1 MLASWFE
8 YCGWCCARPLCRATG
23 YSIIVNAVIAKCTL
37 FFTAR
42 FCPCVCVCVCVYT
55 RNRRGNSTH
64 QVIASPPS
72 IQPPSLLCTVTI
84 QKKKC
89 MCNSAI
95 SLFFLLSL
103 VCVCVC
109 DHRSTRLN
117 SCHGRCVP
125 PYHSRST
132 ILLNASIYVKL
143 EKLYHK
149 NVWKKSSSLTFG
161 PVWIDGLEST
171 LNRLKVRSF
180 VNAIK
185 IYYLFWWHFSFY
197 FAKLQRLCVCAQWLS
212 YKSIDETTVFFYNLG
227 WPALRW
233 FDWTATTQKIIIK
246 SA

>member
-1 MLASWFE
+1 MHFIFYRALL
-8 YCGWCCARPLCRATG
+8 PL
-23 YSIIVNAVIAKCTL
+23 
-37 FFTAR
+37 
-42 FCPCVCVCVCVYT
+42 CVCVCVYT

-84 QKKKC
+84 QKK
-89 MCNSAI
+89 SACVTAP

-185 IYYLFWWHFSFY
+185 SNYLFWLHFF
-197 FAKLQRLCVCAQWLS
+197 LLC
-212 YKSIDETTVFFYNLG
+212 
-227 WPALRW
+227 
-233 FDWTATTQKIIIK
+233 
-246 SA
+246 